1 MNSIITE
8 KNYPVQKLWVFKSI
22 LMSLLGVILFIVP
35 YFFILYQIT
44 EGNKEDEAN
53 FHLLAIISTI
63 IIIGSLIF
71 RFIVAILN
79 RVNFH
84 YSIEEK
90 FLTIKRGIL
99 SKQRRYIPYGVIQ
112 NLVVKQGLFD
122 RILGL
127 ASLIIENAS
136 QSGGVLVVPQ
146 QQKIL
151 GSHVRSSAIIIPG
164 LAKEHAEI
172 LKSIILQ
179 KMKENPIEDSQ
190 SGL

>member
-112 NLVVKQGLFD
+112 SLVVKQGLFD